1 MGITQAKTKRWSLIA
16 LVLLISLTAGT
27 LLFAAPEVQA
37 RVNLITGVVTDPAGN
52 LPPAGSRVILVSPDG
67 TTHGEAAVDP
77 ATGAFDLGPVV
88 SGNYIL
94 QAWPPF
100 GAGLTPSLPQFIS
113 MVGLPIDLGD
123 VPLTEPQITGTVY
136 EPDGL
141 TPADSLVHL
150 FLGDEHYQS
159 TLAIDGEIQIGGL
172 ISGTYGVIAEP
183 TGTQPFYYSQPAILT
198 VRDGMTQTVEFSLNP
213 ANAVGFVTDP
223 QGLPIP
229 GAKVRILGTV
239 HHTYQE
245 DETNDQGF
253 FNFGELPDDTYVLVA
268 EAPWWAGGLIDSS
281 VVTFHVPPAFND
293 LGNVALRQAPKILTG
308 HVETNTGVG
317 VSNALVIANRIGLPG
332 HHEALTDAAGNY
344 FMRLGGGLWS
354 ITVEPTAL
362 SDPNA
367 WINPDPPQIIH
378 FDHDLQPEF
387 KQVHFEV
394 LTADSTV
401 TGAIEMPD
409 GSVPP
414 FPVTVSLRN
423 AEGIGRSVE
432 MELADGSFSL
442 MVPHGNYLLHIQPD
456 HPGYFGPPPR
466 LVEAPESD
474 TLDLGPQV
482 LVEKDA
488 AITGR
493 VVDEHGDG
501 VGGVHVSAWT
511 RDHLGTNTITN
522 P

>member
-172 ISGTYGVIAEP
+172 ISGTYG
-183 TGTQPFYYSQPAILT
+183 
-198 VRDGMTQTVEFSLNP
+198 
-213 ANAVGFVTDP
+213 
-223 QGLPIP
+223 
-229 GAKVRILGTV
+229 
-239 HHTYQE
+239 
-245 DETNDQGF
+245 
-253 FNFGELPDDTYVLVA
+253 
-268 EAPWWAGGLIDSS
+268 
-281 VVTFHVPPAFND
+281 
-293 LGNVALRQAPKILTG
+293 
-308 HVETNTGVG
+308 
-317 VSNALVIANRIGLPG
+317 
-332 HHEALTDAAGNY
+332 
-344 FMRLGGGLWS
+344 
-354 ITVEPTAL
+354 
-362 SDPNA
+362 
-367 WINPDPPQIIH
+367 
-378 FDHDLQPEF
+378 
-387 KQVHFEV
+387 
-394 LTADSTV
+394 
-401 TGAIEMPD
+401 
-409 GSVPP
+409 
-414 FPVTVSLRN
+414 
-423 AEGIGRSVE
+423 
-432 MELADGSFSL
+432 
-442 MVPHGNYLLHIQPD
+442 
-456 HPGYFGPPPR
+456 
-466 LVEAPESD
+466 
-474 TLDLGPQV
+474 
-482 LVEKDA
+482 
-488 AITGR
+488 
-493 VVDEHGDG
+493 
-501 VGGVHVSAWT
+501 
-511 RDHLGTNTITN
+511 
-522 P
+522 